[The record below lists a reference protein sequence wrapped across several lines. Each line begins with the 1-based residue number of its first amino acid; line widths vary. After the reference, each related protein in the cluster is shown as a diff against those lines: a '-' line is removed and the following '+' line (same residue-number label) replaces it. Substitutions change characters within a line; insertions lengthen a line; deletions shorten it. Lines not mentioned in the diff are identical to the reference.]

1 MRGRGAADIA
11 AREGRAWR
19 RLCRWPQYVVWLRLA
34 ALPLQRLAEA
44 RGRLFPCAVVCLAI
58 GIGLWFAL
66 PFEPGAGLYFG
77 IGAACLLALALGLR
91 GPDLAQPLA
100 LAAFWL
106 LLGLLA
112 AGFRA
117 HMVAAPML
125 DQHYYGAVTGRVVEI
140 DRSQSDALRL
150 TLDRVVL
157 ERYGPERL
165 PQRVRISLRGKA
177 PRQPPL
183 PGQVVMT
190 TAHLSAPQGPAEPG
204 GFNFRRMAFF
214 DRLGAVGYTATPVVL
229 WAEAEG
235 GTQIINRL
243 RGTISRALLAAM
255 PGQAGAFATGAMTGD
270 RAAITAATAQDLRDS
285 SLAHLLAISGMN
297 MAFLVAFVFAL
308 IRNGL
313 ALLPWLALR
322 LDGKKLAA
330 LVSLAVGLFY
340 LLLSGAN
347 VATQRAFLMVSV
359 MLVAILLDRRA
370 LTLRS
375 VAISGLILL
384 LWQPEAL
391 LEAGFQMS
399 FAATVALICG
409 LGAANRWMKQLRMPR
424 WVIPPLVAILSSALG
439 GLATAPYVAAHFNRF
454 AGLGF
459 FANLLTAPVM
469 GLMIMPGGVMA
480 ALLWPLGLAA
490 PALWL
495 MELGA
500 AWILYVAHHTSAIEG
515 AVTAIAAP
523 DRWVIPVLSLSFA
536 WAVLISGW
544 PRLLGLLPAGLALAL
559 WLSPLEPRPDLLIS
573 ADGKLVG
580 LLGPEG
586 RAVSVARGGGFSAA
600 SWLARDGDLA
610 GQAAA
615 ATRPGFSGPRSARSF
630 ELGGWRAVALSG
642 KSAAENLP
650 AACAAYD
657 LVITSAVSDWPL
669 AGQAPVKVSPQGG
682 SGDTPPRRCRLIDAQ
697 MLAETGAVALD
708 LREGALILLRSREAA
723 RRWMMPSGRAAR
735 AGGASGEY
743 GYRRLTLEL
752 PH

>member
-1 MRGRGAADIA
+1 VRGRGAMDIA
-11 AREGRAWR
+11 ARAGPVWRGLWLLGLRVAAW
-19 RLCRWPQYVVWLRLA
+19 PLR
-34 ALPLQRLAEA
+34 RLAEA

-58 GIGLWFAL
+58 GIGCWFLL
-66 PFEPGAGLYFG
+66 PFEPGAALYFG
-77 IGAACLLALALGLR
+77 IGLSCLLALALGLR
-91 GPDLAQPLA
+91 GPDLMQPLA

-106 LLGLLA
+106 LLGPLA
-112 AGFRA
+112 CGLRT
-117 HMVAAPML
+117 HSVAAPML
-125 DQHYYGAVTGRVVEI
+125 DHPYYGAVTGRVVGI
-140 DRSQSDALRL
+140 DRSQSDTLRL

-157 ERYGPERL
+157 ERYRPERL

-177 PRQPPL
+177 PRQAPL

-190 TAHLSAPQGPAEPG
+190 TAYLSAPQGPAEPG

-229 WAEAEG
+229 WAEAG
-235 GTQIINRL
+235 HGTQIIDRL
-243 RGTISRALLAAM
+243 RGAISRALLAAM

-270 RAAITAATAQDLRDS
+270 RSAINAASAQDLRDS

-313 ALLPWLALR
+313 ALMPWLALR

-347 VATQRAFLMVSV
+347 VATQRAFLMVVV
-359 MLVAILLDRRA
+359 MLVAILIDRRA
-370 LTLRS
+370 LTLGS

-384 LWQPEAL
+384 LWQPESL

-409 LGAANRWMKQLRMPR
+409 LGAANRRMVGARLPR
-424 WVIPPLVAILSSALG
+424 WAMPPVVAILSSALG

-454 AGLGF
+454 ADLGF

-495 MELGA
+495 MHQGA
-500 AWILYVAHHTSAIEG
+500 AWILYIAHRIAAIEG

-536 WAVLISGW
+536 WAVLVGGRW
-544 PRLLGLLPAGLALAL
+544 RLLGLLPAGLSLSL
-559 WLSPLEPRPDLLIS
+559 WLLSPADRPDLLIS

-580 LLGPEG
+580 LLGPRG
-586 RAVSVARGGGFSAA
+586 RALSVARGGGFSAA
-600 SWLARDGDLA
+600 NWLARDGDLA
-610 GQAAA
+610 GQVAAA
-615 ATRPGFSGPRSARSF
+615 ARPGFSGPRSARSF
-630 ELGGWRAVALSG
+630 DLGGWRAVALSG
-642 KSAAENLP
+642 KSAAQNLS

-657 LVITSAVSDWPL
+657 LVITSAVAARPL
-669 AGQAPVKVSPQGG
+669 IDEPPKNTALRTDSAR
-682 SGDTPPRRCRLIDAQ
+682 DPPRRCLLIDAL
-697 MLAETGAVALD
+697 MLRETGAVAFD
-708 LREGALILLRSREAA
+708 LREGRLNMLRSHEAA
-723 RRWMMPSGRAAR
+723 RQWMTGISAVGGRSMPIR
-735 AGGASGEY
+735 
-743 GYRRLTLEL
+743 
-752 PH
+752 